1 MPIEDWLRAIGL
13 GAVVQNFEERDID
26 LDIVSDLSESDL
38 REIGLTLG
46 QRKRFLRAVQALN
59 DEPLPSSPSAV
70 ETAPKQLAAD
80 RRHLTVMFCD
90 MVGSTALSERL
101 EPEDLLQV
109 VQSYQDCCT
118 SIVIGYDGYV
128 ARYLGDGILVYFGFP
143 MAHEAAP
150 EQALRAA
157 LKIVEEIPR
166 LKLPGDIKLQIRI
179 GIASGV
185 VVVGDLLRSGPKIE
199 QPAIGVAPNLA
210 ARLQGLAAPD
220 QIVVADVTYR
230 LTQSSFDFEDLGER
244 TLAGISRP
252 VRAWGLTGE
261 ARRRDLA
268 AALGQSQQTTFT
280 NRREP
285 LKAMRGCWQEVR
297 QGQGRAILLSGEPGI
312 GKSCLLHHFLSTIE
326 EKAAL
331 QIYNGSLHNQ
341 DSPLHPIIQWLRASG
356 SIERDNDAAAIRSK
370 LEPLMPDRGPER
382 AAERE
387 EWLDLLTALLS
398 PIEVDSGLG
407 TAGAKQIRER
417 TLAAMIAALVA
428 LSEVRPVI
436 MVVED
441 HQWLDATSV
450 ELLDRV
456 VRTIDRHPILVLITS
471 RLGLDGLWDDLDNVR
486 NIELERLAPEDSREL
501 IDKVAGGAGLPR
513 SMISEIIERTDGIP
527 LFVEEFT
534 KSVIEHDAEKPS
546 DGGEAPSESGAAR
559 VPVSLHD
566 SLMERLDRVGSA
578 KRVARVGAVLGRTF
592 TRELLRQTGEFE
604 PVWLDTALNQLL
616 EAGLLLRRVDQSGR
630 ERFVF
635 KHALVQDTAYSS
647 ILREYRRHLHARAAD
662 ALEAIAP
669 GIAEERPDLLAQ
681 HVTEAGKPE
690 RAVELWLQAGRRGV
704 AQSAIVEA
712 ANHLQRGLEALRQL
726 PAGDQMRRLQLQILN
741 LLGPAS
747 IALHGPGSPEAQKV
761 YAEGYAICHEL
772 PETQDHFPIYWG
784 WWRLSRDFNQM
795 NHRAD
800 ELLKRAM
807 VHSDEELLLQA
818 HHCQW
823 ASHFNRGDFSGCQEH
838 IGWGLKLY
846 EQGDYRSHATLYGNH
861 DAKVCGHGE
870 QALVAWLL
878 GRPEA
883 ALESERRAVAWAQTL
898 DHVGSSMHLK
908 DIALTHRLYRRDARE
923 VLRHADGMIVFAE
936 EQGFTDHRAKALVYR
951 GWAKATLGEP
961 AAGLAELELG
971 LEQQKAIGT
980 SEDFPIYYDMYAEVL
995 ALNGRYDHALEE
1007 ILERERE
1014 FERAGLR
1021 IWAPEMRR
1029 RRGQLLEESSPQ
1041 DLAPAIAAYREALE
1055 LAQHQGARM
1064 LVLRASVSLAKTLT
1078 AEGEAAEVR
1087 SILEPWI
1094 EQPELVDT
1102 PEYAAA
1108 RSQMDKTGRKTDRRN
1123 GA

>member
-1 MPIEDWLRAIGL
+1 MPIGDWLRAIGL
-13 GAVVQNFEERDID
+13 DALVGSFEERDID
-26 LDIVSDLSESDL
+26 LDIVSDLTEADL

-46 QRKRFLRAVQALN
+46 QRKRFLRAVQALSAA
-59 DEPLPSSPSAV
+59 PQPSSPPSPEPEPV
-70 ETAPKQLAAD
+70 QVAAD

-90 MVGSTALSERL
+90 MVGSTALSEKL
-101 EPEDLLQV
+101 EPEDLLHI

-157 LKIVEEIPR
+157 LKIMEEIPR
-166 LKLPGDIKLQIRI
+166 LKLPGGIRLQIRI

-210 ARLQGLAAPD
+210 ARLQGIAAPD

-230 LTQSSFDFEDLGER
+230 LTQSSFDFEDLGEQ

-261 ARRRDLA
+261 AKRRDLA
-268 AALGQSQQTTFT
+268 AALGQMRQTAFT
-280 NRREP
+280 GRREP
-285 LKAMRGCWQEVR
+285 LKAMRRCWQKVLKGH
-297 QGQGRAILLSGEPGI
+297 GQAILLTGEPGI
-312 GKSCLLHHFLSTIE
+312 GKSCLLQHFLSTVE
-326 EKAAL
+326 EKATL
-331 QIYNGSLHNQ
+331 QVYNGSLHNQ
-341 DSPLHPIIQWLRASG
+341 DSPLHPIIQWLRTSAG
-356 SIERDNDAAAIRSK
+356 IERDNDGPTVRSK
-370 LEPLMPDRGPER
+370 LDPVIPGAGP
-382 AAERE
+382 ERE
-387 EWLDLLTALLS
+387 EWLDLMTALLR
-398 PIEVDSGLG
+398 PVEVDNG
-407 TAGAKQIRER
+407 TGSASAKQIRER
-417 TLAAMIAALVA
+417 TLAAMVAALVA
-428 LSEVRPVI
+428 LSEARPVI

-441 HQWLDATSV
+441 YQWLDATSA

-456 VRTIDRHPILVLITS
+456 LQTIGQHPVLILITS
-471 RLGLDGLWDDLDNVR
+471 RVAVEGIWDDLDPVQS
-486 NIELERLAPEDSREL
+486 IELERLPPEDSRAL
-501 IDKVAGGAGLPR
+501 IGKVAGSAALPR
-513 SMISEIIERTDGIP
+513 AMVAEIVERTDGIP

-534 KSVIEHDAEKPS
+534 KSVIEHDAATPA
-546 DGGEAPSESGAAR
+546 DGGQAPRDGGGAR

-578 KRVARVGAVLGRTF
+578 KRVARVGAVLGRSF
-592 TRELLRQTGEFE
+592 TRELVRQTGGFE
-604 PVWLDTALNQLL
+604 PVWLDSALSQLL
-616 EAGLLLRRVDQSGR
+616 EAGLLHRQVDHRGR

-647 ILREYRRHLHARAAD
+647 ILREHRRHLHARAAE
-662 ALEAIAP
+662 ALEAITP

-712 ANHLQRGLEALRQL
+712 ANHLQRGLEALEQL
-726 PAGDQMRRLQLQILN
+726 PANDHLRQLKLQILN

-747 IALHGPGSPEAQKV
+747 ISLHGPGSAEAQKV
-761 YAEGYAICHEL
+761 YAEGYDICHEL
-772 PETQDHFPIYWG
+772 PEAQDHFPIYWG
-784 WWRLSRDFNQM
+784 WWRLSRDFHQM

-807 VHSDEELLLQA
+807 AHSDEELLLQA

-838 IGWGLKLY
+838 IERGLKLY
-846 EQGDYRSHATLYGNH
+846 ERGDYRSHATLYGNH

-883 ALESERRAVAWAQTL
+883 ALEAEQRAVTWAQTL
-898 DHVGSSMHLK
+898 EHVGSSMHLK

-923 VLRHADGMIVFAE
+923 VLRHADGMIAFAE
-936 EQGFTDHRAKALVYR
+936 DQGFTDHRAKALVYR
-951 GWAKATLGEP
+951 GWAKAILGEP
-961 AAGLAELELG
+961 AEGLKELESG
-971 LEQQKAIGT
+971 LRRQKEIGT

-995 ALNGRYDHALEE
+995 ALNGRHDQALEE
-1007 ILERERE
+1007 VLATERE
-1014 FERAGLR
+1014 FERAGLK

-1029 RRGQLLEESSPQ
+1029 RRGLLLEERSPK
-1041 DLAPAIAAYREALE
+1041 DPAPAIAAYREALD
-1055 LAQHQGARM
+1055 LARHQGARM
-1064 LVLRASVSLAKTLT
+1064 LVLRASVSLAKALT
-1078 AEGEAAEVR
+1078 AEGAAAEVQ

-1094 EQPELVDT
+1094 DQPELVDT
-1102 PEYAAA
+1102 PEHAAA
-1108 RSQMDKTGRKTDRRN
+1108 RSQIGKTGRKTDRRN

>member
-1 MPIEDWLRAIGL
+1 MPIGDWLRAIGL
-13 GAVVQNFEERDID
+13 DALVQSFEERDID
-26 LDIVSDLSESDL
+26 LDIVSDLTESDL

-46 QRKRFLRAVQALN
+46 QRKRFLRAVQALR
-59 DEPLPSSPSAV
+59 DDDAPSAPASTEPEPTQV
-70 ETAPKQLAAD
+70 AAD

-90 MVGSTALSERL
+90 MVGSTALSEKL
-101 EPEDLLQV
+101 EPEDLLQI

-157 LKIVEEIPR
+157 LRIMEEIPR
-166 LKLPGDIKLQIRI
+166 LRLPGDIKLQVRI

-210 ARLQGLAAPD
+210 ARLQSIAAPD

-230 LTQSSFDFEDLGER
+230 LTQSSFDFEDLGEQA
-244 TLAGISRP
+244 LAGISRP
-252 VRAWGLTGE
+252 VHAWGLTGE
-261 ARRRDLA
+261 AKRRDLA
-268 AALGQSQQTTFT
+268 AALGQMRQTAFT
-280 NRREP
+280 DRREP
-285 LKAMRGCWQEVR
+285 LKAMRRCWRKVLKGK
-297 QGQGRAILLSGEPGI
+297 GQAILLSGEPGI

-326 EKAAL
+326 DKATL

-341 DSPLHPIIQWLRASG
+341 DSPLHPMVQWLRASG
-356 SIERDNDAAAIRSK
+356 GIERDNDAATIRSK
-370 LEPLMPDRGPER
+370 LEPLLPAVAPER
-382 AAERE
+382 EAERE
-387 EWLDLLTALLS
+387 EWLDLFTALLR
-398 PIEVDSGLG
+398 PLEVDTGLG
-407 TAGAKQIRER
+407 SAGAKQIRER
-417 TLAAMIAALVA
+417 TLAALVASLVA
-428 LSEVRPVI
+428 LSETRPVI

-441 HQWLDATSV
+441 HQWLDATSA
-450 ELLDRV
+450 ELLDRGL
-456 VRTIDRHPILVLITS
+456 RTIGEHPVLVLITS
-471 RLGLDGLWDDLDNVR
+471 RLGFGGLWDDLDNVCS
-486 NIELERLAPEDSREL
+486 IELERLAPEDSREL
-501 IDKVAGGAGLPR
+501 IGKVAGGEGLPTA
-513 SMISEIIERTDGIP
+513 MVSEIIERTDGIP

-534 KSVIEHDAEKPS
+534 KSVIEHDAETPAE
-546 DGGEAPSESGAAR
+546 GGEAPRDGGGAR

-578 KRVARVGAVLGRTF
+578 KRVARVGAVLGRSF
-592 TRELLRQTGEFE
+592 TRELLRQTGGFE
-604 PVWLDTALNQLL
+604 PVWLDTALSQLL
-616 EAGLLLRRVDQSGR
+616 EAGLLLRRVDHRGR

-635 KHALVQDTAYSS
+635 KHGLVQDTAYSS
-647 ILREYRRHLHARAAD
+647 ILREHRRHLHARAAE
-662 ALEAIAP
+662 ALEAISP

-712 ANHLQRGLEALRQL
+712 ANHLQRGLEALKQL
-726 PAGDQMRRLQLQILN
+726 PANDHLRQLQLQILN

-747 IALHGPGSPEAQKV
+747 IALHGPGSAEAQKV

-772 PETQDHFPIYWG
+772 PEAQDHFPIYWG

-807 VHSDEELLLQA
+807 AHGDEELLLQA

-838 IGWGLKLY
+838 IERGLRLY
-846 EQGDYRSHATLYGNH
+846 ERGDYRSHATLYGNH

-870 QALVAWLL
+870 QALVSWLL

-883 ALESERRAVAWAQTL
+883 ALKSEQRAVTWAQTL

-923 VLRHADGMIVFAE
+923 VLRHADGMIAFAE
-936 EQGFTDHRAKALVYR
+936 EQGFSDHRAKALVYR
-951 GWAKATLGEP
+951 GWAKAILGEP
-961 AAGLAELELG
+961 AAGLAELESG
-971 LEQQKAIGT
+971 LERQKAIGT
-980 SEDFPIYYDMYAEVL
+980 SEDFPIFYDMYAEAL
-995 ALNGRYDHALEE
+995 ALNGRHDQALEE
-1007 ILERERE
+1007 LNEMERT
-1014 FERAGLR
+1014 FENAGLK

-1029 RRGQLLEESSPQ
+1029 RRGQLLEDSRPK
-1041 DLAPAIAAYREALE
+1041 DPAPAIAAYREALD
-1055 LAQHQGARM
+1055 LARQQGAGM

-1094 EQPELVDT
+1094 DQPELVDT
-1102 PEYAAA
+1102 PEHAAA
-1108 RSQMDKTGRKTDRRN
+1108 RSQMGKTDRKTDQRN